1 MEGVYVGEF
10 KDNMADGHGILMSS
24 RGIVYIGQ
32 FKDGN
37 VIGDGHLIFTNRGSD
52 KTDNVVKLKDIPN
65 NMAGT
70 DYFVVMDIV
79 LFVATLIMFCVMF
92 FKCMA
97 CFV

>member
-10 KDNMADGHGILMSS
+10 RESRPDGHGILMSS
-24 RGIVYIGQ
+24 RGIVYIGE

-37 VIGDGHLIFTNRGSD
+37 VVGDGHLIFTNRGSD
-52 KTDNVVKLKDIPN
+52 TANNVVKLKDIPN
-65 NMAGT
+65 SMAGT

-79 LFVATLIMFCVMF
+79 LFVVTLIVFCMMF